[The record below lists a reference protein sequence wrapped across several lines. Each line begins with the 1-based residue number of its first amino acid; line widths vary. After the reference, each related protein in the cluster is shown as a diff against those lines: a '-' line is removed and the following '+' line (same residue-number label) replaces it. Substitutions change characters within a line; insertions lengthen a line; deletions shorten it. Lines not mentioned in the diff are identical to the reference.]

1 MPVARIAGPDNEI
14 YQVEV
19 PEGFFELDPSIQ
31 NAQIQSIMPSLILQ
45 YNQGLVRTEDTEQTI
60 DTTGQATVQSEFAGG
75 EVPPEEVGFLGGL
88 ANATA
93 RGWNDLTSAAYVTG
107 NRLGIVDDET
117 TANQLAIDAED
128 KKRYPRP
135 DYVSAGLDEIQRQ
148 ESLGD
153 AALEALQNPL
163 AVVDVAVQSLVSS
176 IPSIAGMIAGAYAA
190 PVGILGAVLKPVVTR
205 GLSMAAGA
213 GTGSYG
219 VEWAASLKDAMND
232 EGVNLSEPDEVLEF
246 FGDEQKMRKAR
257 KFANA
262 RGLSVAAFDAVSA
275 GVAGKLFL
283 PTARA
288 AAGSTVRNAADEAA
302 DQAYEKAFKDSVS
315 ESVELGLRPGYDD
328 VAIES
333 RALSRAT
340 KARSST
346 ELASL
351 NARGYA
357 GGAAA
362 EIGVQA
368 VAGGSGELA
377 AQLVSKGQM
386 ESPGDVVLEAFGEI
400 VPGAVESTAGFMI
413 NAKNKKKL
421 LDSNVLDSTDQ
432 GSSTSTYESPKG
444 TVPNRTSY
452 IRKTANTRTH
462 NVNEDGNLD
471 TEETVDYFDLQN
483 NVVGQTED
491 VGQNIINN
499 NIDNINENDSIVVK
513 QAGLFR
519 VVVNG
524 AMEPSFFNSEQEA
537 NQYKSELKARK
548 IKEEAKVDIKDKEKT
563 DVKTKS
569 KKKEEL
575 DIKVVPEQ
583 SYILENQS
591 GGVNYDIKGYKFS
604 DKYKAQNVAD
614 YINQN
619 KNTSIQNR
627 NDNFYKRSALFSLM
641 QKNKAEVKKKR
652 AELEKQGNK
661 KEAIKQQPKK
671 ASEFTPQE
679 IQAEEEALKSTDSF
693 VTPQEYNAAKQ
704 LSYNIVKE
712 TVKGSPTLSQR
723 RIQKDLGV
731 SKQKASAIYQELVNR
746 SIITSANNRNTILT
760 PRTITP
766 QDVGVEVDTD
776 TRLSEGLEKELSP
789 ESQIKFGGKSVEDQI
804 NIAEEQE
811 RKTASRVRKERK
823 EEAAKR
829 LNSTE
834 VFLKELRSQFA
845 IDLKNRF
852 IQMTS
857 LDPESVVI
865 DFLETI
871 DSAPTGAIID
881 FDTNGKL
888 IINIAAQGLEAQE
901 QKDIEASLYNAIDE
915 EAFHI
920 IEVLAQ
926 EGKGPLTREDIATL
940 KKEARK
946 IRIDPRVNRTYYDQA
961 KGDYMNISGYRNA
974 DNSVNVNRIES
985 EAIADMFKNYIK
997 HRRGEG
1003 NTPAVSET
1011 TANIFQ
1017 RLIAFFKAIKRSLKK
1032 SGFNNVEQI
1041 FSKVKEPA
1049 TIPEEIAVDPNPDNL
1064 TGEKLKE
1071 KLISNQRIEE
1081 IKAANISSEARQ
1093 AAIKAIEK
1101 LNYAKPENSLKI
1113 SEAAK
1118 EKVRGLRQIARENV
1132 SNEVKDIQSRV
1143 MGPTSEDLVAT
1154 NWFDGLRT
1162 LTRWPVRFAE
1172 KVREGMVDD
1181 VNVIKLSSED
1191 KKNATYAA
1199 ADLNAYV
1206 AMIMLRNSTAL
1217 AGAAMG
1223 SSTSKQDQVS
1233 GPPVY
1238 KNGVSMTEPV
1248 TVTRQIKD
1256 IDGNVIGE
1264 EQVVVEGIADNLSE
1278 VFENNTTREY
1288 HIYHTAKRV
1297 KSILALSPDST
1308 QIMTEEEAN
1317 AVIAEMEQKFPYFV
1331 EAQKKMDEF
1340 NKIILKYRL
1349 DTGQITQEKYD
1360 EVMQYDN
1367 YIPIYSEE
1375 GIDKSSSN
1383 LDLTENYEQQEVED
1397 PVETLGVTVEEG
1409 KKIRTAKAFE
1419 TLKGKRTLF
1428 RIKIN
1433 GKYLPNKKKGGAFYA
1448 KTLREAESVINREN
1462 LSTGAN
1468 VEIEAV
1474 RQPVDNIM
1482 YNYVKYVQKAISNGT
1497 KNVAAQRV
1505 VRDQIRLDMAR
1516 ETPTKEGSNVT
1527 IFIRG
1532 KQAHFRLDDPEV
1544 FDALMSMNE
1553 PGMDFFQTTAGQYST
1568 MPANL
1573 LRAFITKE
1581 PGFMIANFLRD
1592 SISASFTTGRIET
1605 PVWSSIKGGIDAF
1618 TSSPA
1623 KLALLRAGIRGGP
1636 DFADAAGP
1644 MATKEL
1650 EKLRKRRYPKGLY
1663 EVTTQPLRKFWNA
1676 AERLVE
1682 ISDLATRIA
1691 VYNNVLERTGNEAQA
1706 IWEAQEVINFRKRGK
1721 YVKFV
1726 APLIPFLNARIQGL
1740 DVVARGFIGR
1750 GAAATGGQVSRAEL
1764 RKRFFIRA
1772 GFLIALSSALYLLQ
1786 AGDEEYE
1793 DLQDHVKD
1801 QNYIVLAKYLNLP
1814 EGTPPITIP
1823 KGFEVSLIFSTIPER
1838 ILGQI
1843 LGDPSN
1849 EATRSLKNNLYGT
1862 LFPGVPPFVAPFLEN
1877 AFNYNLLSGRPILND
1892 NELEIARTTP
1902 EAVTRSSDS
1911 NLANALAGKAGLTGP
1926 EWQNLINKMFGK
1938 LGEYAVN
1945 VVDVVIPRDVVKPEK
1960 HWSDYPVIER
1970 FFQKN
1975 RGAGTQEDFYATN
1988 DILKSFNRALNL
2000 YEERYDPKQSAIQRE
2015 GQPYFNAQAEL
2026 KSLQKSLKI
2035 IRDEIKHIRDLPTR
2049 VYKRANPNV
2058 TEKDIARMK
2067 KEDIDML
2074 QQNIIGFQADL
2085 RHIRKIIKESER
2097 RQ

>member
-1 MPVARIAGPDNEI
+1 MPIID
-14 YQVEV
+14 VEDKFGKTYEV
-19 PEGFFELDPSIQ
+19 DVKDEF
-31 NAQIQSIMPSLILQ
+31 LILPKQ
-45 YNQGLVRTEDTEQTI
+45 QQEMMLNQILQQQFSPMQQPMVSNTI
-60 DTTGQATVQSEFAGG
+60 DTTGQATTDSEFAGG
-75 EVPPEEVGFLGGL
+75 EVPTEDVGFFEGLG
-88 ANATA
+88 NATA
-93 RGWNDLTSAAYVTG
+93 RGWNDLTSAAYITG

-135 DYVSAGLDEIQRQ
+135 DYVTTGLDEIQKQ
-148 ESLGD
+148 ESLGA
-153 AALEALQNPL
+153 AALEAFQNPL

-190 PVGILGAVLKPVVTR
+190 PVGILGAALRPAITR
-205 GLSMAAGA
+205 SLSMGAGA

-232 EGVNLSEPDEVLEF
+232 EGVNLSESDEILEF
-246 FGDEQKMRKAR
+246 FGDEQKMTKAR
-257 KFANA
+257 TFANK
-262 RGLSVAAFDAVSA
+262 RGVPIAAFDAISA

-302 DQAYEKAFKDSVS
+302 DQAYEKALKDSVS
-315 ESVELGLRPGYDD
+315 ESLELGLRPGFDD

-333 RALSRAT
+333 RALSRAA

-362 EIGVQA
+362 ELGVQA

-400 VPGAVESTAGFMI
+400 VPGSVESTAGFMI

-444 TVPNRTSY
+444 AVPNRTSY
-452 IRKTANTRTH
+452 VRKTANTRTH

-537 NQYKSELKARK
+537 NQYKSELEARK
-548 IKEEAKVDIKDKEKT
+548 RKEEAKVDIKDKEKT
-563 DVKTKS
+563 DVKAKS

-671 ASEFTPQE
+671 ASEFTPEE

-712 TVKGSPTLSQR
+712 TVKGSPTLTKR
-723 RIQKDLGV
+723 RIQKELGV
-731 SKQKASAIYQELVNR
+731 SEQKASSIYQELVNR
-746 SIITSANNRNTILT
+746 NIITSSLGKNTILT

-776 TRLSEGLEKELSP
+776 TRLSEGLEKELSA
-789 ESQIKFGGKSVEDQI
+789 ESQIKFGGRSVEDQI
-804 NIAEEQE
+804 NISKQQE
-811 RKTASRVRKERK
+811 RKTASRVRKERRK
-823 EEAAKR
+823 EAARR
-829 LNSTE
+829 LNFTSEFRETLDL
-834 VFLKELRSQFA
+834 FK

-852 IQMTS
+852 IQMTN
-857 LDPESVVI
+857 LDPDSVAI
-865 DFLETI
+865 DFLKTI
-871 DSAPTGAIID
+871 DSSPTGAIID

-888 IINIAAQGLEAQE
+888 IINIAAQGLEAKTPIEIE
-901 QKDIEASLYNAIDE
+901 QSLYNTIDE

-940 KKEARK
+940 KKEVRK
-946 IRIDPRVNRTYYDQA
+946 IRVNSRMNRTYYDQA
-961 KGDYMNISGYRNA
+961 KGDYMNISGYRNE

-985 EAIADMFKNYIK
+985 EAIADMFKDYIK

-1011 TANIFQ
+1011 ASSIFQ
-1017 RLIAFFKAIKRSLKK
+1017 RLIGFFKAIKRSLKK
-1032 SGFNNVEQI
+1032 SGIDNVEQI
-1041 FSKVKEPA
+1041 FTKVKEPV
-1049 TIPEEIAVDPNPDNL
+1049 TIPEEIAADPNPDNL

-1071 KLISNQRIEE
+1071 KLISDQRIEE

-1101 LNYAKPENSLKI
+1101 LNYANPENSLKI

-1143 MGPTSEDLVAT
+1143 IGPASEDLVAT

-1162 LTRWPVRFAE
+1162 LTSWPARFAE
-1172 KVREGMVDD
+1172 KTREGMVDD
-1181 VNVIKLSSED
+1181 VNVIKLSSEE
-1191 KKNATYAA
+1191 KKNATYSA

-1206 AMIMLRNSTAL
+1206 AMIMLRNSSAL

-1223 SSTSKQDQVS
+1223 SSTSRQDQVS

-1248 TVTRQIKD
+1248 TVTRQVKD
-1256 IDGNVIGE
+1256 PDGNVIGE
-1264 EQVVVEGIADNLSE
+1264 EEIVVEGIVDNLSE
-1278 VFENNTTREY
+1278 VFEKNTTREY

-1297 KSILALSPDST
+1297 KSILALNPDST

-1383 LDLTENYEQQEVED
+1383 LDLTEDYEQQTVEE
-1397 PVETLGVTVEEG
+1397 PVETVGVRVEEG

-1419 TLKGKRTLF
+1419 KLKGKKVLY

-1433 GKYLPNKKKGGAFYA
+1433 GKYLPNKNKGGAFYA
-1448 KTLREAESVINREN
+1448 RTAQEADSVVNREN
-1462 LSTGAN
+1462 LPEGTN
-1468 VEIEAV
+1468 VEIEEV

-1482 YNYVKYVQKAISNGT
+1482 SNYVKYVQKAISNGT

-1553 PGMDFFQTTAGQYST
+1553 PGMDFFQTTAGQYAT

-1592 SISASFTTGRIET
+1592 SLSAAFTTGRIDT
-1605 PVWSSIKGGIDAF
+1605 PVWSSVKGAF
-1618 TSSPA
+1618 EAATNSPA

-1650 EKLRKRRYPKGLY
+1650 EKLRRRRYPKGFY

-1721 YVKFV
+1721 YVKFL

-1740 DVVARGFIGR
+1740 DVLARGFLGR
-1750 GAAATGGQVSRAEL
+1750 GAAATGGQISRAEL

-1772 GFLIALSSALYLLQ
+1772 GYLIALSSALYLLQ

-1793 DLQDHVKD
+1793 DIPDHIKD
-1801 QNYIVLAKYLNLP
+1801 QNYIALSKYFNLP
-1814 EGTPPITIP
+1814 EGFPPITVP
-1823 KGFEVSLIFSTIPER
+1823 KGFEVSLILSTIPER

-1843 LGDPSN
+1843 LGDPN
-1849 EATRSLKNNLYGT
+1849 DEATRSLSANLYGT

-1877 AFNYNLLSGRPILND
+1877 AFNFNLLTGRSILTQQEQTIAETNPGAVKKSGD
-1892 NELEIARTTP
+1892 
-1902 EAVTRSSDS
+1902 SD
-1911 NLANALAGKAGLTGP
+1911 LANALAGTAGLTGP
-1926 EWQNLINKMFGK
+1926 EWQNIINKMFGK
-1938 LGEYAVN
+1938 LGEYAVS
-1945 VVDVVIPRDVVKPEK
+1945 VADLVIPNDVVKPEK
-1960 HWSDYPVIER
+1960 HWSNYPVIER
-1970 FFQKN
+1970 FVEKSVG
-1975 RGAGTQEDFYATN
+1975 RGTTEDYYAARRLLESGIAN
-1988 DILKSFNRALNL
+1988 LKLA
-2000 YEERYDPKQSAIQRE
+2000 ERQYDPEQSVVARKN
-2015 GQPYFNAQAEL
+2015 QPYFNAEF
-2026 KSLQKSLKI
+2026 
-2035 IRDEIKHIRDLPTR
+2035 EIKALGKRIKYINDQIRGIRELRTD
-2049 VYKRANPNV
+2049 VYREIEPNI
-2058 TEKDIARMK
+2058 TEKEIAKRK
-2067 KEDIDML
+2067 REDIDAL
-2074 QQNIIGFQADL
+2074 QTELKGHQSDL
-2085 RHIRKIIKESER
+2085 KEIKRIIKDQER